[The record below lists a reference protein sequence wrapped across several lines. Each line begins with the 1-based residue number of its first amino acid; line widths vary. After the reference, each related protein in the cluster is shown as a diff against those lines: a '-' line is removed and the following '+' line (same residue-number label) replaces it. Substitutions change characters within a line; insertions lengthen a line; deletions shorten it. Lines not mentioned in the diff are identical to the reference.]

1 MDQKYCGSNNS
12 LAQTNSNRMTS
23 LLKSKE
29 AIPFPFILDELIS
42 IRPTVKQMF
51 GFTYVYLEDKLLFSL
66 RKSSKQRS
74 SNGMWLFTTTEH
86 LDSLGNEF
94 PLLSKRYRWRSGNN
108 GWVILPSKHGDFEE
122 FAFKACELILSGDK
136 RIVRVTRAKRAHSD
150 NSVYQIG

>member
-1 MDQKYCGSNNS
+1 M
-12 LAQTNSNRMTS
+12 TN

-42 IRPTVKQMF
+42 IRPTVKHMF

-66 RKSSKQRS
+66 RKSSKPRS

-86 LDSLGNEF
+86 LDGLGDEF
-94 PLLSKRYRWRSGNN
+94 PQLSKRYRWRSGKN
-108 GWVILPSKHGDFEE
+108 GWVILPLKHADFEE
-122 FAFKACELILSGDK
+122 YAFKACELILSGDR
-136 RIVRVTRAKRAHSD
+136 RIGRVTRAKRAHSD